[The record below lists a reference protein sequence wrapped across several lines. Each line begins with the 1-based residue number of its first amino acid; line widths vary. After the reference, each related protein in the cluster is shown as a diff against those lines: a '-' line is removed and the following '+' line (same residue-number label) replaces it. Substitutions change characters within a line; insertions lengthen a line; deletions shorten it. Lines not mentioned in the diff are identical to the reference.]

1 MENREFAR
9 VLAETADLMEI
20 AGEDGFRIRSYRNAA
35 SAIEG
40 YPERVD
46 DILANPERKVTE
58 IPGVGK
64 GLASVIAE
72 LAKRGSFEKRDTLL
86 AQFPPTLLELFK
98 IQGLG
103 PKGIALVYQHHQV
116 ATIDELERICN
127 EQKLRELPRMGAK
140 LEEKVLKSIAQYRQR
155 TGRFLLNFGQ
165 KVAAEL
171 IPYLSETG
179 GIEKIAAAGS
189 LRRGKDTIGDL
200 DLLVTG
206 PGAADALER
215 FTQHPKAHTIL
226 GKGPNK
232 ASIQYGLEGLQVDLR
247 ALPHES
253 YGAAMQYFTG
263 SKEHNILVRS
273 RALKLGLTLNEY
285 GLFRLEDESRV
296 GGETEEEI
304 YAALG
309 LAWIPPELR
318 ENCGEMEAAVIDQTT
333 TGRLP
338 KLIELSDIRGD
349 LHMHTTETDG
359 RATLQEMAE
368 AAHALGYEYIAITDH
383 SKALAMAN
391 GLDEKRAVAFAK
403 QVRDLNRSGLPLR
416 VFSGLECDIRRDGA
430 MDLAED
436 ALAELD
442 IVVGSVHSHMNLE
455 ATEMTDR
462 LMRALE
468 SPSLRVMGHP
478 TGRMLLNRDPFP
490 FDFERV
496 ASEAARRNVYLE
508 INGSPERLDLG
519 GAMVRTAKALGAKFA
534 ISTDAHQTKHLGINM
549 PFGVLMARRG
559 WLEARDVLNALPLAE
574 FATAIHKS

>member
-9 VLAETADLMEI
+9 VLSETADLMEI
-20 AGEDGFRIRSYRNAA
+20 AGEDSFRIRSYRNAA
-35 SAIEG
+35 SAIDG
-40 YPERVD
+40 FPERVD

-64 GLASVIAE
+64 GIAGVIAE
-72 LAKRGSFEKRDTLL
+72 LSQRGSFEKRDTLL

-103 PKGIALVYQHHQV
+103 PKGIALVYEHHKV
-116 ATIDELERICN
+116 ATIDELERICK

-165 KVAAEL
+165 KVAGEL

-206 PGAADALER
+206 PGAPAALER
-215 FTQHPKAHTIL
+215 FTQHPKAHSIL

-285 GLFRLEDESRV
+285 GLVRLDDEKRV
-296 GGETEEEI
+296 AGETEEEV
-304 YAALG
+304 YTALG

-318 ENCGEMEAAVIDQTT
+318 ENCGEIEASLED
-333 TGRLP
+333 RLP

-349 LHMHTTETDG
+349 IHMHTTETDG

-391 GLDEKRAVAFAK
+391 GLDEKRAVDFAK
-403 QVRDLNRSGLPLR
+403 QVRDLNRAGLPLR

-430 MDLAED
+430 MDLEED

-455 ATEMTDR
+455 TAEMTDR

-478 TGRMLLNRDPFP
+478 TGRILLNRDPFP

-496 ASEAARRNVYLE
+496 ATQAARRNVYLE
-508 INGSPERLDLG
+508 INGSPERMDLS
-519 GAMVRTAKALGAKFA
+519 GAMARTAKSLGAKFA

-549 PFGVLMARRG
+549 PFGVLTARRG

-574 FATAIHKS
+574 FEKAIHKS

>member
-40 YPERVD
+40 FPERVD

-64 GLASVIAE
+64 GLASVLEE
-72 LAKRGSFEKRDTLL
+72 LAKRGSFEKRDALL
-86 AQFPPTLLELFK
+86 AQFPPTLLDLFK

-103 PKGIALVYQHHQV
+103 PKGIALVYEHYKV
-116 ATIDELERICN
+116 ATIDELERICK

-155 TGRFLLNFGQ
+155 TGRFLLSFGQ
-165 KVAAEL
+165 KVAGEL

-215 FTQHPKAHTIL
+215 FVQHPKAHTVL

-232 ASIQYGLEGLQVDLR
+232 ASIQYGLDGIQVDLR

-285 GLFRLEDESRV
+285 GLFRVSDEVRV
-296 GGETEEEI
+296 AGETEEEV
-304 YAALG
+304 YATLG

-318 ENCGEMEAAVIDQTT
+318 ENCGEIEAALE
-333 TGRLP
+333 GRLP

-359 RATLQEMAE
+359 RATLQEMVE
-368 AAHALGYEYIAITDH
+368 AAHALGYEYVAITDH

-416 VFSGLECDIRRDGA
+416 VFSGLECDIKRDGE

-442 IVVGSVHSHMNLE
+442 IVIGSVHSHMNLE
-455 ATEMTDR
+455 SAEMTDR

-468 SPSLRVMGHP
+468 SPSMRVMGHP
-478 TGRMLLNRDPFP
+478 TGRMLLHRDPFP

-496 ASEAARRNVYLE
+496 ATEAARRHVYLE

-519 GAMVRTAKALGAKFA
+519 SNMIRTAKALGAKFA

-549 PFGVLMARRG
+549 PLGILTARRG
-559 WLEARDVLNALPLAE
+559 WLEPRDVLNTLPLAE
-574 FATAIHKS
+574 FEKAIHKS

>member
-20 AGEDGFRIRSYRNAA
+20 AGEDSFRIRSYRNAA

-40 YPERVD
+40 FPERVD
-46 DILANPERKVTE
+46 DILANPERKVTD

-64 GLASVIAE
+64 GLASVLEE
-72 LAKRGSFEKRDTLL
+72 LKRRGSFEKRDALL

-103 PKGIALVYQHHQV
+103 PKGIALVYQHHKV
-116 ATIDELERICN
+116 ATIDELERICK

-165 KVAAEL
+165 KVAGEL

-206 PGAADALER
+206 PGAAAALER
-215 FTQHPKAHTIL
+215 FTQHPKAHTVL

-285 GLFRLEDESRV
+285 GLFRLENEERV

-318 ENCGEMEAAVIDQTT
+318 ENCGEIEASLD
-333 TGRLP
+333 GHLP
-338 KLIELSDIRGD
+338 NLIQLSDIRGD

-383 SKALAMAN
+383 SKALAMAF
-391 GLDEKRAVAFAK
+391 GLDEKRVVAFAQ

-455 ATEMTDR
+455 AAEMTDR

-478 TGRMLLNRDPFP
+478 TGRILLNRDPFP

-508 INGSPERLDLG
+508 INGSPERMDLG

-534 ISTDAHQTKHLGINM
+534 INTDAHQTKHLGINM

-559 WLEARDVLNALPLAE
+559 WLEPRDVLNTLPLAE
-574 FATAIHKS
+574 FEQVIHKS

>member
-46 DILANPERKVTE
+46 DILTNPERKVTE

-64 GLASVIAE
+64 GLASVLEE
-72 LAKRGSFEKRDTLL
+72 LRLRGSFEKRDALL
-86 AQFPPTLLELFK
+86 AQFPPTLLDLFK

-103 PKGIALVYQHHQV
+103 PKGIALVYQHHKV
-116 ATIDELERICN
+116 ATIDELERICK

-155 TGRFLLNFGQ
+155 TGRFLLSFGQ
-165 KVAAEL
+165 KAAAEL

-215 FTQHPKAHTIL
+215 FVQHPKAHTVL

-232 ASIQYGLEGLQVDLR
+232 ASIQYGLDGLQVDLR

-273 RALKLGLTLNEY
+273 RALKLGVTLNEY
-285 GLFRLEDESRV
+285 GLFKLDTQDRV
-296 GGETEEEI
+296 AGETEEEV

-318 ENCGEMEAAVIDQTT
+318 ENCGEIEAALE
-333 TGRLP
+333 GRLP
-338 KLIELSDIRGD
+338 TLIQLSDIRGD

-391 GLDEKRAVAFAK
+391 GLDETRAVAFAK

-416 VFSGLECDIRRDGA
+416 VFSGLECDIKRDGE

-442 IVVGSVHSHMNLE
+442 IVIGSVHSHMNLE
-455 ATEMTDR
+455 SAEMTDR

-478 TGRMLLNRDPFP
+478 TGRILLNRDPFP

-496 ASEAARRNVYLE
+496 ATAAARSNVYLE

-519 GAMVRTAKALGAKFA
+519 GAMVRTAKSLGAKFA

-559 WLEARDVLNALPLAE
+559 WLEAADVLNTLPLAE
-574 FATAIHKS
+574 FEKAIHKS